1 MDSYFE
7 LKEKGLSKVLTLNS
21 IKCLECNTVLES
33 KHQHHFISCKCG
45 KSSCDGGT
53 SYIRLMGD
61 LDMMQNECEY
71 IEMWEDG
78 DKIRCINDSEQNTLK
93 LNEIY
98 TVDTSMNTTDN
109 RVYVKENK
117 RFSFLKSRFE
127 LVEE

>member
-1 MDSYFE
+1 MTKK
-7 LKEKGLSKVLTLNS
+7 LIKNKW
-21 IKCLECNTVLES
+21 KCLYCNNVIES
-33 KHQHHFISCKCG
+33 KHQHDFTTCKCG
-45 KSSCDGGT
+45 AMSIDGGT
-53 SYIRLMGD
+53 SYIRLVGD

-127 LVEE
+127 LVEVSDDKTN